1 MLVMKFYIKKM
12 HTFPSIN
19 ILVDF
24 KLTGP
29 LGPPLPLAG
38 GCLMYFYVVSDDQS
52 IVFCN
57 FNVYIYI
64 YNVVSSFS

>member
-38 GCLMYFYVVSDDQS
+38 GCLMYFYVVSDEQS
-52 IVFCN
+52 TVF
-57 FNVYIYI
+57 FVISNVYI

>member
-1 MLVMKFYIKKM
+1 MKFYIKKM

-19 ILVDF
+19 VLVDF

-29 LGPPLPLAG
+29 LGAPRPLGG

-52 IVFCN
+52 TIFFVISMYI
-57 FNVYIYI
+57 YIYI